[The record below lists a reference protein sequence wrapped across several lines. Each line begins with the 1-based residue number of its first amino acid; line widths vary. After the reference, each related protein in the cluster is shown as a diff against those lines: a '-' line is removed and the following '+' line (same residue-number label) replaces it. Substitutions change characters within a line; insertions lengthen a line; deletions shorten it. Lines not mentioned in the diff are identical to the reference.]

1 MYSWQSK
8 TGERIVHRNQQIVTI
23 PNYIE
28 VKKLGLGHRCSTEAS
43 YSLVPMS
50 KIIYLMERATRIRVD
65 AVRLDGPIINL
76 TAARAEE
83 LAKAYNMYLGNKKIL
98 IEFAEL
104 LPIANLSESV
114 LLMLKLVKDL
124 ELSFQS
130 TNPKLRRY
138 LAAS

>member
-1 MYSWQSK
+1 
-8 TGERIVHRNQQIVTI
+8 
-23 PNYIE
+23 
-28 VKKLGLGHRCSTEAS
+28 
-43 YSLVPMS
+43 MS
-50 KIIYLMERATRIRVD
+50 KIIYLMERATKIRVD

-83 LAKAYNMYLGNKKIL
+83 LAKAYNMYLGNKKIP

-114 LLMLKLVKDL
+114 LLILKLVKDL

>member
-8 TGERIVHRNQQIVTI
+8 TRDRIVLRNQQIVTI

-28 VKKLGLGHRCSTEAS
+28 VEKLGLGHRCSTEAS

-50 KIIYLMERATRIRVD
+50 KIIHLMERATKIRVD

-83 LAKAYNMYLGNKKIL
+83 FAKAYNMYLGNKKIPRA
-98 IEFAEL
+98 FC
-104 LPIANLSESV
+104 
-114 LLMLKLVKDL
+114 
-124 ELSFQS
+124 
-130 TNPKLRRY
+130 
-138 LAAS
+138 